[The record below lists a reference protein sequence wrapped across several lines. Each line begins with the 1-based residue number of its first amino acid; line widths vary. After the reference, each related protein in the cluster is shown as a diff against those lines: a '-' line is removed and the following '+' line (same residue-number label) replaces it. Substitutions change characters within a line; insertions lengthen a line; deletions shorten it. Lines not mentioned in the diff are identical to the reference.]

1 VEVYQAEISALY
13 SPPPLDEQCSLKEIE
28 DKERLRVEVEMAG
41 DALNLVGGGLCICLL
56 FVTM

>member
-13 SPPPLDEQCSLKEIE
+13 SPPPLNEQCSSKETE

-41 DALNLVGGGLCICLL
+41 DALNLVGGGLCICLP
-56 FVTM
+56 FMTV